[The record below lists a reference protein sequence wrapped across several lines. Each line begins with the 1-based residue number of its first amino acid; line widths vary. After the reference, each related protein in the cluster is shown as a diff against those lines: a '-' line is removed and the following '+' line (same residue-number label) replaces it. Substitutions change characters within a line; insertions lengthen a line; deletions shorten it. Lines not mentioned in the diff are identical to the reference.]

1 MSALQKIR
9 KWRTSPQAGDV
20 VEKPWKDGIATRNVV
35 ETGAYIRFE
44 EKNGVVGKIGRS
56 TWSVWC
62 VGATLVNSADELHLN
77 SRANKPVRAPRKR
90 TPKLSPPAAA

>member
-9 KWRTSPQAGDV
+9 KWRTSPQAGDIV
-20 VEKPWKDGIATRNVV
+20 AKHWKGGIATRNVV
-35 ETGAYIRFE
+35 ETGTHIMFE

-62 VGATLVNSADELHLN
+62 VGATLVNSADGLYLN
-77 SRANKPVRAPRKR
+77 PRANKPVRAPRKR
-90 TPKLSPPAAA
+90 MPKEATPEAF